1 MGSPEVD
8 DGTDEEEVGALGTDV
23 GPARLDDGGVGANG
37 DGVALSVGASACA
50 LCVKVSG
57 RSVRLA
63 ATHRAAVVD
72 EAAAVEEAGV
82 VDAAAARF
90 AVVLRER
97 RRRLPMSKLSSSA
110 AKEAARGHW

>member
-23 GPARLDDGGVGANG
+23 GPARLDEGGVGANG
-37 DGVALSVGASACA
+37 DGGAVSVGASACA
-50 LCVKVSG
+50 LGVNGS
-57 RSVRLA
+57 STRLA

-110 AKEAARGHW
+110 ANEAARGHW